1 MLALDGMNRH
11 MMAGQLSLAGRVIEQ
26 PGRHW
31 ILSALRSCGTYL
43 GAARRLGN
51 PVAGLGAYIRCQLRE
66 NARRPADLYAGG
78 CSVLHWAARP
88 DLVIMR

>member
-51 PVAGLGAYIRCQLRE
+51 PVAVRLGAYIRCQ
-66 NARRPADLYAGG
+66 PAADAGRWRH
-78 CSVLHWAARP
+78 VE
-88 DLVIMR
+88 